1 MVRGGKDTPPPSSLF
16 TIVSYNLALKLSD
29 SLQRRGYGVLIA
41 DESHK
46 LKNGDAQQTKA
57 ILPMIAAARH
67 AVLLSGT
74 PTTSRPI
81 ELWTQAHAL
90 QPKVFAK
97 KKDFSIRFCNGHQ
110 GRFGWDEKGAAHVDE
125 LHALLAHTMMVRR
138 EKSEVLTQLPPK
150 RRQRVDVT
158 LPNEAALSRALQAT
172 EAARRADGAPQHSP
186 EFNELHLDTGRAK
199 VEPVMEVVTELLDS
213 GAEKLLLFGHHK
225 EVLSA
230 LEARLV
236 KKKVGLVRIDGDTAV
251 DARLARVDIFQKQAG
266 TRVALLSICA
276 ASHGLT
282 LTAASL
288 VVFAELSWN
297 ASDLVQAEDRV
308 HRISQTNAV
317 LIKYCL
323 GGPVDKI
330 IWETVQRK
338 LNVTSA
344 AISGESRTLD
354 AEEAEAPAA
363 APLSLGPAAAV
374 GRLLLRPGG
383 GGGASPR
390 VRRRAGPVAL
400 GAVASRRA
408 RGDARAAERRPLA
421 PPRQVAGG
429 EERRRRRAGGEQA
442 RHPLDA
448 RRGRRLRRA
457 ERAAAAEGEGRR
469 RRAARPR
476 RRREQAGA
484 LERGGE
490 AEVGGAARR
499 RRGDGA
505 GLPAVD
511 YLEKSRRR
519 RGRAATAC
527 RARRRGALVAV
538 ARARRGDAARG
549 ASADRPLS
557 AGHGARRPGRLVAL
571 ARLASLR
578 RGADGRPVR
587 ARVPHDG
594 AAARRT
600 AVLHDPCL
608 HARIFDEVPA
618 YRAQH
623 FDPHPDDRPVFAQFA
638 GHDPATVLR
647 AARRVQHAVDAVD
660 LNFGCPQ
667 AIARKGRYGAF
678 LLDEPDTM
686 VALVREFANGL
697 DVPVTAKL
705 RLYPDVRASRELC
718 LRLQEAGA
726 AALCVHGRTRE
737 QNKQKAGAANWEA
750 IASLVSE
757 LDVPLIANGG
767 IGEHA
772 DVQKCLD
779 ATGAAAVVVGGAA
792 REPRALR
799 RQPRRRRRV
808 PRPGRAGAAYLDAA
822 EEHPP
827 GKGIAIVKGHLF
839 KVVHNGLRQHTALR
853 EALLDARDLAAVR
866 DVVDRIADA
875 GWEQPGHSLPGGGF
889 RSECSWYHRHR
900 TAEAVGVQ
908 RAAERAERPP
918 PSREEAES
926 AALERRERKARAKR
940 GARRSS
946 GSRST
951 RGRRRGRR
959 WRHKIFSQ
967 ESQAADSKWG

>member
-1 MVRGGKDTPPPSSLF
+1 MSIDLDAIAAARSSQSSSQSPAAAPPPPPAPRAAAAAARRRAAAAGPSSAPLCGAAAFGGFDVLRPVHRVERPGEPQPRLRLEGQGSGAAPGAPAAAPSSAPAMPLYVPIGVRAEKSAAEMPKRLTLTLRLPSAAAVALNAVGGVDVGGVGVDGLRDVRCAAESFGALRRALPPTTELKVAGGSPYVERALKYAPPLTRAAAEAALAAALPPPLIDSLMGFQREGVVYALRHGGRCLIADEMGLGKTLQAICVALCYRGAWPALVICPSSLVESWRRELLHWAGKEFMPPRDALGAADVHVVRGGKDTPPPSSLF
-16 TIVSYNLALKLSD
+16 TIVSYNLALKLAD

-158 LPNEAALSRALQAT
+158 LPNEAALSRKLQAT

-186 EFNELHLDTGRAK
+186 EFNELYLDTGRAK

-330 IWETVQRK
+330 IWETVRRK

-363 APLSLGPAAAV
+363 APLSLGPPPPSVASFFGPAAAAPPRV
-374 GRLLLRPGG
+374 YGGAPGPSLSAPSPPGALAATLGRPSGGPSLLRGKSPAAKSG
-383 GGGASPR
+383 GGGAPAANKRDIRSM
-390 VRRRAGPVAL
+390 L
-400 GAVASRRA
+400 GA
-408 RGDARAAERRPLA
+408 GGGCAAQSALPRPK
-421 PPRQVAGG
+421 
-429 EERRRRRAGGEQA
+429 EK
-442 RHPLDA
+442 
-448 RRGRRLRRA
+448 
-457 ERAAAAEGEGRR
+457 AAAAAPLAH
-469 RRAARPR
+469 AADANKPAHSNA
-476 RRREQAGA
+476 AGK
-484 LERGGE
+484 R
-490 AEVGGAARR
+490 
-499 RRGDGA
+499 
-505 GLPAVD
+505 
-511 YLEKSRRR
+511 KW
-519 RGRAATAC
+519 
-527 RARRRGALVAV
+527 VA
-538 ARARRGDAARG
+538 
-549 ASADRPLS
+549 P
-557 AGHGARRPGRLVAL
+557 
-571 ARLASLR
+571 
-578 RGADGRPVR
+578 
-587 ARVPHDG
+587 
-594 AAARRT
+594 
-600 AVLHDPCL
+600 
-608 HARIFDEVPA
+608 
-618 YRAQH
+618 
-623 FDPHPDDRPVFAQFA
+623 PDD
-638 GHDPATVLR
+638 
-647 AARRVQHAVDAVD
+647 
-660 LNFGCPQ
+660 
-667 AIARKGRYGAF
+667 
-678 LLDEPDTM
+678 DEEMERD
-686 VALVREFANGL
+686 F
-697 DVPVTAKL
+697 
-705 RLYPDVRASRELC
+705 
-718 LRLQEAGA
+718 
-726 AALCVHGRTRE
+726 
-737 QNKQKAGAANWEA
+737 
-750 IASLVSE
+750 
-757 LDVPLIANGG
+757 PL
-767 IGEHA
+767 
-772 DVQKCLD
+772 
-779 ATGAAAVVVGGAA
+779 
-792 REPRALR
+792 
-799 RQPRRRRRV
+799 
-808 PRPGRAGAAYLDAA
+808 
-822 EEHPP
+822 
-827 GKGIAIVKGHLF
+827 
-839 KVVHNGLRQHTALR
+839 
-853 EALLDARDLAAVR
+853 
-866 DVVDRIADA
+866 
-875 GWEQPGHSLPGGGF
+875 
-889 RSECSWYHRHR
+889 
-900 TAEAVGVQ
+900 
-908 RAAERAERPP
+908 
-918 PSREEAES
+918 
-926 AALERRERKARAKR
+926 
-940 GARRSS
+940 
-946 GSRST
+946 
-951 RGRRRGRR
+951 
-959 WRHKIFSQ
+959 
-967 ESQAADSKWG
+967 

>member
-1 MVRGGKDTPPPSSLF
+1 MPLYVPIGVRAEKSAAEMPKRLTLTLRLPSAAAVALNAVGGVDVGGVGVDGLRDVRCAAESFGALRRALPPTTELKVAGGSPYVERALKYAPPLTRAAAEAALAAALPPPLIDSLMGFQREGVVYALRHGGRCLIADEMGLGKTLQAICVALCYRGAWPALVICPSSLVESWRRELLHWAGKEFMPPRDALGAADVHVVRGGKDTPPPSSLF

-158 LPNEAALSRALQAT
+158 LPNEAALSRKLQAT

-186 EFNELHLDTGRAK
+186 EFNELYLDTGRAK

-330 IWETVQRK
+330 IWETVRRK

-363 APLSLGPAAAV
+363 APLSSGPPPPSVASFFGPAAAAAPPRV
-374 GRLLLRPGG
+374 YGGAPGPSLSAPSPPGALAATLGRPSGRPSLLRGKSPAAKSG
-383 GGGASPR
+383 GGGAPAANKRDIRSM
-390 VRRRAGPVAL
+390 L
-400 GAVASRRA
+400 GA
-408 RGDARAAERRPLA
+408 GGGCAAQSALPRPK
-421 PPRQVAGG
+421 
-429 EERRRRRAGGEQA
+429 EK
-442 RHPLDA
+442 
-448 RRGRRLRRA
+448 
-457 ERAAAAEGEGRR
+457 AAAA
-469 RRAARPR
+469 APLA
-476 RRREQAGA
+476 
-484 LERGGE
+484 
-490 AEVGGAARR
+490 
-499 RRGDGA
+499 
-505 GLPAVD
+505 
-511 YLEKSRRR
+511 
-519 RGRAATAC
+519 
-527 RARRRGALVAV
+527 
-538 ARARRGDAARG
+538 DAAD
-549 ASADRPLS
+549 ANKPAHSNA
-557 AGHGARRPGRLVAL
+557 AGKRKWVA
-571 ARLASLR
+571 
-578 RGADGRPVR
+578 P
-587 ARVPHDG
+587 
-594 AAARRT
+594 
-600 AVLHDPCL
+600 
-608 HARIFDEVPA
+608 
-618 YRAQH
+618 
-623 FDPHPDDRPVFAQFA
+623 PDD
-638 GHDPATVLR
+638 
-647 AARRVQHAVDAVD
+647 
-660 LNFGCPQ
+660 
-667 AIARKGRYGAF
+667 
-678 LLDEPDTM
+678 DEEMERD
-686 VALVREFANGL
+686 F
-697 DVPVTAKL
+697 
-705 RLYPDVRASRELC
+705 
-718 LRLQEAGA
+718 
-726 AALCVHGRTRE
+726 
-737 QNKQKAGAANWEA
+737 
-750 IASLVSE
+750 
-757 LDVPLIANGG
+757 PL
-767 IGEHA
+767 
-772 DVQKCLD
+772 
-779 ATGAAAVVVGGAA
+779 
-792 REPRALR
+792 
-799 RQPRRRRRV
+799 
-808 PRPGRAGAAYLDAA
+808 
-822 EEHPP
+822 
-827 GKGIAIVKGHLF
+827 
-839 KVVHNGLRQHTALR
+839 
-853 EALLDARDLAAVR
+853 
-866 DVVDRIADA
+866 
-875 GWEQPGHSLPGGGF
+875 
-889 RSECSWYHRHR
+889 
-900 TAEAVGVQ
+900 
-908 RAAERAERPP
+908 
-918 PSREEAES
+918 
-926 AALERRERKARAKR
+926 
-940 GARRSS
+940 
-946 GSRST
+946 
-951 RGRRRGRR
+951 
-959 WRHKIFSQ
+959 
-967 ESQAADSKWG
+967 